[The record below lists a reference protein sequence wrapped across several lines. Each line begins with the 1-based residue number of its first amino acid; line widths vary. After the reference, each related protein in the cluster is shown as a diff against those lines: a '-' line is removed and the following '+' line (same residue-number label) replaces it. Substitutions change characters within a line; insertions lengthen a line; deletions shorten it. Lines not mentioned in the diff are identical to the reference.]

1 MAWRIQDYVI
11 RGEIDNRQKG
21 RVIGRVWIEGYAD
34 PVGLELVGNAHP
46 DLAGCL
52 LKFSNSAEPV
62 RMRPE
67 DGIDREQTGSVGDL
81 TASRK
86 VRVFDVPVADAY
98 KMCKRGEKPPEH
110 MANSLYLEWFSDAN
124 GRVVIESVE
133 FELEVS
139 APDWRLTEEENEQRA
154 RSAREGM
161 TEFMGELTEAIES
174 AESKVDYDK
183 ENWDEFDYEKFMQ
196 ESDARTEKYM
206 ELLDKYGDSD
216 EGEKI
221 IAQEMNWTSA
231 EEAELDESAL
241 GLDADEA
248 SEPELEPVAE
258 TEGVDWIRTD
268 DGDVVHPLQYRCFTN
283 AMQLWDECTDSD
295 ADADEHV
302 SDLITGYQVVSA
314 KLAGALNNL
323 AYGCEDDERAFTVAC
338 LKRTISL
345 LHKTQKALEHP
356 AIPNQ
361 IPQATLSRVRAELF
375 DLRESILRLMA
386 EFRGRSE

>member
-1 MAWRIQDYVI
+1 MAWRIHESVI
-11 RGEIDNRQKG
+11 RGEIDNRVKG
-21 RVIGRVWIEGYAD
+21 RVIGRVWIEGFAE
-34 PVGLELVGNAHP
+34 PVALDLVGNAHP

-52 LKFSNSAEPV
+52 LKFSNAGEPT
-62 RMRPE
+62 RMRSE
-67 DGIDREQTGSVGDL
+67 EGIDLEQTGTVGDL

-86 VRVFDVPVADAY
+86 VRVFDVPVAEAY

-110 MANSLYLEWFSDAN
+110 MANSLYLEWFSEVN

-133 FELEVS
+133 FELNIS
-139 APDWRLTEEENEQRA
+139 APEWRLTETENEERA
-154 RSAREGM
+154 KTAREGM
-161 TEFMGELTEAIES
+161 SEFMGGLTEAVES

-183 ENWDEFDYEKFMQ
+183 EEWDEFDYEKFMQ
-196 ESDARTEKYM
+196 ESDARTDKYI

-231 EEAELDESAL
+231 EEHDLDESTF
-241 GLDADEA
+241 GLDSDEV
-248 SEPELEPVAE
+248 PELEPVAE

-268 DGDVVHPLQYRCFTN
+268 DGDIVHPLQYRCFSN
-283 AMQLWDECTDSD
+283 AMKLWDECTDSD
-295 ADADEHV
+295 TDADEHV
-302 SDLITGYQVVSA
+302 SELITGYQIVSA

-345 LHKTQKALEHP
+345 LHKAQESLEHP
-356 AIPNQ
+356 AIPNRL
-361 IPQATLSRVRAELF
+361 PAATLSRVRAELF
-375 DLRESILRLMA
+375 DLRESILGLMD
-386 EFRGRSE
+386 EFRGRAN